1 MGNWVLI
8 IFTFAAGL
16 VGGSYAAIKS
26 DGNIYASNPPNE
38 LMVYVATTTQTS
50 TSSSL
55 AGGPIEPANNLGSN
69 SKTSSVNTGPVT
81 IAPLPS
87 KPTQTPQTPPTP
99 PEKPAVIIPLETLNE
114 SVRKAM
120 VNVLCTTKSGGDL
133 QPLSGSGIIIDP
145 RGVILT
151 NAHVAQYMLLKDYP
165 VEDFITCIA
174 RSGSPAMPAYK
185 IELLYL
191 PENWLNENAALIQ
204 QENPLATGENDF
216 ALLLIAGVLNN
227 STLPASLPFVSI
239 ETDQSLIRSN
249 VPVLLAGYASGFLG
263 GIQIQTDLWL
273 TTSPSV
279 ISSLFFFTGENN
291 IDAFS
296 VGSNILAQKGV
307 SGGAAVYQ
315 HSGKVAGI
323 LTTITEETTTSERD
337 LTAISLA
344 HIDRS
349 YQKNTGKTLAEFLSG
364 DTNRALS
371 DFKSTQL
378 PALSKKLI
386 DALKPQ

>member
-1 MGNWVLI
+1 MKISIGKWVLI
-8 IFTFAAGL
+8 IVTFAAGL

-38 LMVYVATTTQTS
+38 LMVYVATTTQNS

-55 AGGPIEPANNLGSN
+55 AGGPIEQANNLGSN
-69 SKTSSVNTGPVT
+69 SKTSSVNTGPLT
-81 IAPLPS
+81 TAPLPS

-99 PEKPAVIIPLETLNE
+99 PEKPAVILPLETLNE

-216 ALLLIAGVLNN
+216 DLL
-227 STLPASLPFVSI
+227 
-239 ETDQSLIRSN
+239 
-249 VPVLLAGYASGFLG
+249 
-263 GIQIQTDLWL
+263 
-273 TTSPSV
+273 
-279 ISSLFFFTGENN
+279 
-291 IDAFS
+291 
-296 VGSNILAQKGV
+296 
-307 SGGAAVYQ
+307 
-315 HSGKVAGI
+315 
-323 LTTITEETTTSERD
+323 
-337 LTAISLA
+337 
-344 HIDRS
+344 
-349 YQKNTGKTLAEFLSG
+349 
-364 DTNRALS
+364 
-371 DFKSTQL
+371 
-378 PALSKKLI
+378 
-386 DALKPQ
+386 